1 MYIIGLENDTRAYFT
16 IITIFISLPT
26 GTKIFNWLST
36 YLSFLFYLNIIS
48 LLILLFILMFTLGG
62 TTGIILGN
70 SIIDFILHD
79 TYYIIAHFHFILSL
93 GAIISLLSIIS
104 FNIDFIFISKNLL
117 PFIISYLYFYHLYL
131 IFIGILLSFSPMH
144 FIGFNIIPRR
154 IPDYLDSIH
163 TWNLLSSISSIL
175 TISSLIFI

>member
-1 MYIIGLENDTRAYFT
+1 MDLEV
-16 IITIFISLPT
+16 
-26 GTKIFNWLST
+26 
-36 YLSFLFYLNIIS
+36 
-48 LLILLFILMFTLGG
+48 
-62 TTGIILGN
+62 
-70 SIIDFILHD
+70 
-79 TYYIIAHFHFILSL
+79 LSL

-163 TWNLLSSISSIL
+163 T
-175 TISSLIFI
+175 